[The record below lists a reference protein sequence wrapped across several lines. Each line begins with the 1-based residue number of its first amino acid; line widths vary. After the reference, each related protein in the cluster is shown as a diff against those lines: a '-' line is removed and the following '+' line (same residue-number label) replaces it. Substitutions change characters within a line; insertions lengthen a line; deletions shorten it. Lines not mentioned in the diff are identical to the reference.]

1 VTAQTASRPAD
12 LQLAEPWGGTGWTTD
27 LGGPVHWVDY
37 GGPDQSDDPAAGVP
51 VVMVHGLGGSHL
63 NWVGIAPEIAQR
75 HHVYAIDQAGF
86 GLTPGTHRSTSVHA
100 NADLVA
106 RFVREVVGRPAVLVG
121 NSMGGM
127 VSLLMTSA
135 HPELVEGLVLIDPS
149 IPVPRQRPDLAVSAT
164 FLLYATPFLGE
175 RYLELMTRRT
185 SDRQRVQGVVNLCFA
200 DPGRANPAVVDAGV
214 VLAGRR
220 RTVPGQEVAF
230 LGAARSLMKVL
241 AAPRRYQSLIRSID
255 KPVLLVH
262 GEKDRLVSITAARAL
277 AADNPSWETLFLP
290 GVGHTPQL
298 EVPDE
303 VGERVTTWLGDHH
316 VAPTPA
322 PKPLAGAATPESA
335 TARAKAPGPRA
346 PKPAATRRP

>member
-1 VTAQTASRPAD
+1 M
-12 LQLAEPWGGTGWTTD
+12 QLAEPWGGAGWVVD

-37 GGPDQSDDPAAGVP
+37 GGPDGSEDGAAAVP
-51 VVMVHGLGGSHL
+51 IVMVHGLGGSHL
-63 NWVGIAPEIAQR
+63 NWVGIAPELSRR

-100 NADLVA
+100 NADLLA

-127 VSLLMTSA
+127 VSLLMAAA

-164 FLLYATPFLGE
+164 FLVYATPFVGE
-175 RYLELMTRRT
+175 RYMELMTRRT
-185 SDRQRVQGVVNLCFA
+185 SDRQRVQSVVNLCFA
-200 DPGRANPAVVDAGV
+200 DPSLADPAVVDAGV
-214 VLAGRR
+214 VLATHR
-220 RTVPGQEVAF
+220 RTVPGQEAAF

-241 AAPRRYQSLIRSID
+241 AVPRRYRSTMRSID

-262 GEKDRLVSITAARAL
+262 GELDRLVPVAAARAV
-277 AADNPSWETLFLP
+277 AADNPSWETMFLP

-298 EVPDE
+298 EVPE
-303 VGERVTTWLGDHH
+303 QVRERITTWLGEH
-316 VAPTPA
+316 A
-322 PKPLAGAATPESA
+322 L
-335 TARAKAPGPRA
+335 
-346 PKPAATRRP
+346 

>member
-1 VTAQTASRPAD
+1 MTAQTASRPAG
-12 LQLAEPWGGTGWTTD
+12 LQLVAPWGGTGWVTD

-37 GGPDQSDDPAAGVP
+37 GGPDQSDDPSAGVP

-63 NWVGIAPEIAQR
+63 NWVGIAPGIAKR

-86 GLTPGTHRSTSVHA
+86 GLTPGTNRSTSVHA

-149 IPVPRQRPDLAVSAT
+149 IPVPRQRPDLAVSGT

-175 RYLELMTRRT
+175 RYMELMTRRT
-185 SDRQRVQGVVNLCFA
+185 SDRKRVQGVVNLCFA
-200 DPGRANPAVVDAGV
+200 DPERADPAVVDAGV
-214 VLAGRR
+214 VLAGER
-220 RTVPGQEVAF
+220 RTVPGQEAAF

-262 GEKDRLVSITAARAL
+262 GEKDRLVSIAAGRAV
-277 AADNPSWETLFLP
+277 AADNPSWETMFLP

-298 EVPDE
+298 EVPE
-303 VGERVTTWLGDHH
+303 LVRERVIAWLGEHDF
-316 VAPTPA
+316 APA
-322 PKPLAGAATPESA
+322 PESTPRLATRTKTS
-335 TARAKAPGPRA
+335 RA
-346 PKPAATRRP
+346 PKPASTRRP

>member
-1 VTAQTASRPAD
+1 M
-12 LQLAEPWGGTGWTTD
+12 QLAEPWGGTGWVSD

-37 GGPDQSDDPAAGVP
+37 GGPDQSEDPTAGVP

-63 NWVGIAPEIAQR
+63 NWVGIAPELAKS

-86 GLTPGTHRSTSVHA
+86 GLTPGTDRSTSVHA

-127 VSLLMTSA
+127 VALLMTGA

-149 IPVPRQRPDLAVSAT
+149 FPVPRQRPDLAVSAT

-200 DPGRANPAVVDAGV
+200 DPGRANPAVVDAGI
-214 VLAGRR
+214 VLAGQR
-220 RTVPGQEVAF
+220 RTVPGQEAAF

-241 AAPRRYQSLIRSID
+241 AAPSRYQSLIRSID

-262 GEKDRLVSITAARAL
+262 GELDRLVPIAAARAV
-277 AADNPSWETLFLP
+277 AADNPSWETFFLP

-298 EVPDE
+298 EVPDQ
-303 VGERVTTWLGDHH
+303 VRERMTTWLGDHGFARARPPQPEPATTTATTTATPR
-316 VAPTPA
+316 APTPA
-322 PKPLAGAATPESA
+322 PG
-335 TARAKAPGPRA
+335 RAS
-346 PKPAATRRP
+346 TRRP

>member
-1 VTAQTASRPAD
+1 
-12 LQLAEPWGGTGWTTD
+12 
-27 LGGPVHWVDY
+27 VHWVDY
-37 GGPDQSDDPAAGVP
+37 GGPDRSDDPTAGVP

-63 NWVGIAPEIAQR
+63 NWVGIAPEIARR

-86 GLTPGTHRSTSVHA
+86 GLTPGTNRSTSVYA

-106 RFVREVVGRPAVLVG
+106 RFVREIVGRPAVLVG

-127 VSLLMTSA
+127 VSLLMTGA

-175 RYLELMTRRT
+175 RYMELMTRRT

-200 DPGRANPAVVDAGV
+200 DPRRANPAVVDAGV
-214 VLAGRR
+214 VLAGQR
-220 RTVPGQEVAF
+220 RTVPGQEAAF

-255 KPVLLVH
+255 KPVLLIH
-262 GEKDRLVSITAARAL
+262 GELDRLVSIAAGHAV

-298 EVPDE
+298 EVPDQ
-303 VGERVTTWLGDHH
+303 VRERMTSWLRDHDF
-316 VAPTPA
+316 APTPA
-322 PKPLAGAATPESA
+322 SAPEPTSR
-335 TARAKAPGPRA
+335 TTTKRA
-346 PKPAATRRP
+346 PKPTTTRRR

>member
-1 VTAQTASRPAD
+1 
-12 LQLAEPWGGTGWTTD
+12 
-27 LGGPVHWVDY
+27 VHWVDY
-37 GGPDQSDDPAAGVP
+37 GGPDETEDGTEGVP
-51 VVMVHGLGGSHL
+51 IVMVHGLGGSHL
-63 NWVGIAPEIAQR
+63 NWVGIAPGLAER

-106 RFVREVVGRPAVLVG
+106 RFIQEVVGRPAVLVG

-127 VSLLMTSA
+127 VSLLMTGT

-164 FLLYATPFLGE
+164 FLLYATPVLGE
-175 RYLELMTRRT
+175 RYMELMTRRT
-185 SDRQRVQGVVNLCFA
+185 TDRQRVQGVVNLCFA
-200 DPGRANPAVVDAGV
+200 DPARANPAVVDAGV
-214 VLAGRR
+214 VLAGQR
-220 RTVPGQEVAF
+220 RTVPGQEAAF

-241 AAPRRYQSLIRSID
+241 VAPRGYRSLMHSID

-262 GEKDRLVSITAARAL
+262 GEQDRLVPIAAARAV

-298 EVPDE
+298 EVPDP
-303 VGERVTTWLGDHH
+303 VRERMTTWLDDHGF
-316 VAPTPA
+316 AAGPTTT
-322 PKPLAGAATPESA
+322 ATP
-335 TARAKAPGPRA
+335 
-346 PKPAATRRP
+346 